1 MAHHRGDADGGQ
13 VVMRR
18 AATVTRHE
26 EACRTVATRR
36 AMAVSSFGATI
47 ASMPAGRPPLLAASW
62 SDAGRGFDPADNPPV
77 DLAMPLRR
85 LDR

>member
-1 MAHHRGDADGGQ
+1 MAHHRAGAVGGL

-18 AATVTRHE
+18 VATVTRHA

-36 AMAVSSFGATI
+36 AMAVSSFGATF
-47 ASMPAGRPPLLAASW
+47 ASRPAGRPPLLAASW
-62 SDAGRGFDPADNPPV
+62 SNAGRSLVPTGIPPV
-77 DLAMPLRR
+77 DPAMSLRR